1 MRDDQTADH
10 VKTSVH
16 VLGDPI
22 HHMRY
27 TVQACLVA
35 HLREHECDTLKHSVQ
50 RIKVKLVLAGT
61 FKVFDDFSLDYFVN
75 LKKSLAHFLVQ
86 VHENRADAHFHLQMS
101 VNLFTL
107 ALGLPKDRPQVP
119 EHPQVHS
126 QQLCLGRD

>member
-1 MRDDQTADH
+1 MIVRYGLSLLNQGLKNERSQLQLWEVIWVQAYHGVRDDQTADH
-10 VKTSVH
+10 VKTSLH

-61 FKVFDDFSLDYFVN
+61 FKVFDDFGLDCFVN
-75 LKKSLAHFLVQ
+75 LVKSLAHFLV
-86 VHENRADAHFHLQMS
+86 
-101 VNLFTL
+101 
-107 ALGLPKDRPQVP
+107 
-119 EHPQVHS
+119 
-126 QQLCLGRD
+126 